1 METLPEN
8 AMGTVPGLGSGR
20 WPWSWYP
27 SLTESC
33 VKGQGLWVRKA
44 VRGIQQH
51 RKWNVLISFVCIWV
65 SNWLYKTNDSIF
77 FHSFLN
83 PFLCFYP
90 LYLLFCFVLERDS
103 NTDFQEEES
112 LESLLLQVMA
122 RSHSPPIILDVSEA
136 GAKCDKCQQMNRL
149 A

>member
-1 METLPEN
+1 MPWGRSLGWGLAADPDL
-8 AMGTVPGLGSGR
+8 GTPRWLRAVSRVKSSG
-20 WPWSWYP
+20 WEKLSEGFNSIDMNEMCWSHLFAYW
-27 SLTESC
+27 SVTDL
-33 VKGQGLWVRKA
+33 K
-44 VRGIQQH
+44 
-51 RKWNVLISFVCIWV
+51 
-65 SNWLYKTNDSIF
+65 KTNDSIF

-90 LYLLFCFVLERDS
+90 LYLLFCFVLERDT
-103 NTDFQEEES
+103 NTDFQGEES

-122 RSHSPPIILDVSEA
+122 RSHSPPIILDVPEA